1 MSELSQTVYFH
12 GLPGSGGELAL
23 FDDVPTGKLAHMFVP
38 IRDGSRT
45 QSDCTAYMD
54 SITRQ
59 IEARFP
65 EGRIHLIGFSLGAFV
80 AIHIATLLKNRV
92 ERIDL
97 VSAAAPLEMGDF
109 LKDMAGRIVFQT
121 AQSCPFLFSLMV
133 KWQCWAARWFPN
145 MLFKAIFANT
155 AGQDRELAATPAF
168 QKGMARILKGSL
180 GRNALIYQSEIA
192 FYVSGWAASLAKV
205 RQPVTLW
212 QGEADNWTPPAMADA
227 LQKALP
233 NLCSRRDLMGLSH
246 YSTLRHFLGEYASSA
261 GEKN

>member
-1 MSELSQTVYFH
+1 MSELSHTVYFH

-23 FDDVPTGKLAHMFVP
+23 FDDVPYGKLAHMFVP
-38 IRDGSRT
+38 IRDSSRT

-65 EGRIHLIGFSLGAFV
+65 EGPIHLIGFSLGAFV

-109 LKDMAGRIVFQT
+109 LKEMAGRIVFQA
-121 AQSCPFLFSLMV
+121 AQSSPFLFSLMV
-133 KWQCWAARWFPN
+133 KWQSWAARLFPN

-168 QKGMARILKGSL
+168 QKGMAKILNDSL
-180 GRNALIYQSEIA
+180 GRNAHIYQSEIA
-192 FYVSGWAASLAKV
+192 FYVSGWATSLAKV
-205 RQPVTLW
+205 KQPVTLW
-212 QGEADNWTPPAMADA
+212 QGQADNWTPPAMADA
-227 LQKALP
+227 LQQALP
-233 NLCSRRDLMGLSH
+233 HLCSRRDLMGLSH
-246 YSTLRHFLGEYASSA
+246 YSTLRHFLGEYANSA
-261 GEKN
+261 GEKA